1 MELVKEL
8 PKELQNKVFYFAAE
22 HPAAA
27 LLKGDWCC
35 QFLCKR
41 RLMDHQNPI
50 WINKCNFCKENI
62 CDYCCDYADYL
73 REEDRNGADY
83 VGSVCVRCMVLK
95 HEDCCIYEMEG
106 WRFEGS
112 WSMVCKRLAKLHA
125 DRKLKPFP
133 TFLDSISAPENRHV
147 LEDFLKDWML
157 QTIRRNEKYRL
168 RRKAVVREH
177 SALRET

>member
-27 LLKGDWCC
+27 LLKRDWFC

-41 RLMDHQNPI
+41 RLMDHQNPF

-62 CDYCCDYADYL
+62 CDYCCLYGEYMTERAPHANYT
-73 REEDRNGADY
+73 
-83 VGSVCVRCMVLK
+83 GSVRLRCMVMK
-95 HEDCCIYEMEG
+95 HEDLCINEMQG
-106 WRFEGS
+106 WMFSPPWGE
-112 WSMVCKRLAKLHA
+112 VCKRLVKLHA
-125 DRKLKPFP
+125 DRKLTPFP
-133 TFLDSISAPENRHV
+133 TFLDTISAPENQEV
-147 LEDFLKDWML
+147 LEDFLKGWML
-157 QTIRRNEKYRL
+157 QTIRRNEKSRL